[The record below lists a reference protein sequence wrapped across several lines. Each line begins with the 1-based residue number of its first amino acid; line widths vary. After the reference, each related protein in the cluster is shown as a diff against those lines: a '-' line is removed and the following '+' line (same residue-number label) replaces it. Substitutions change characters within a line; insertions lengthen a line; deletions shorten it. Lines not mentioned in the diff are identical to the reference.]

1 MNYLCGMVYHAIG
14 VMSGSSMDGLDVAYC
29 VLEEVRGQW
38 SYSMPHTECIPFP
51 APWKNTLVNLP
62 GLPGRE
68 LMRAHT
74 AFGAWMGAEIAQFI
88 ERHDLQHK
96 IHLVASHGHTV
107 FHEPANNMSFQLG
120 DGAAMAVAL
129 QLPVVSDLRN
139 MDVALG
145 GQGAPIVPMAERL
158 LWPNTSAFLNIGGI
172 ANMAFHGADGII
184 AFDVCAANRILNE
197 LAAEAGLSY
206 DEDGQLAASGQCL
219 VDVLA
224 ALNQLPYYRQSGPK
238 SLPNEM
244 GLETVLPM
252 LQGGGHSLN
261 DRLRTAVEHI
271 SDQIIVAVEK
281 QGWRDKEVLV
291 TGGGAFNTYLI
302 ASLNKK
308 SAAYSVS
315 FVVPDAETVQ
325 YKEAL
330 AMALLG
336 VLRWR
341 EEETVLVSVTGAARA
356 SVGGALWMG
365 QV

>member
-1 MNYLCGMVYHAIG
+1 MNYLCYMVYRAIG

-38 SYSMPHTECIPFP
+38 SYSLPHAECIPFP
-51 APWKNTLVNLP
+51 DHWKNTLAHIADI
-62 GLPGRE
+62 PGRD

-74 AFGAWMGAEIAQFI
+74 AFGAWMGTEIAQFV
-88 ERHDLQHK
+88 ERHGLQHK

-107 FHEPANNMSFQLG
+107 FHEPSNKLSFQLG
-120 DGAAMAVAL
+120 DGASMAVAL

-158 LWPNTSAFLNIGGI
+158 LWPTTSAFLNIGGI
-172 ANMAFHGADGII
+172 ANIAFHSADGVI
-184 AFDVCAANRILNE
+184 AFDVCSANRILNE

-206 DEDGQLAASGQCL
+206 DDKGALAASGQCID
-219 VDVLA
+219 DVLA
-224 ALNQLPYYRQSGPK
+224 ALNRLPYYKLVPPK

-244 GLETVLPM
+244 GLETVLP
-252 LQGGGHSLN
+252 LLRHGAYSLN

-271 SDQIIVAVEK
+271 SDQVVAGVE
-281 QGWRDKEVLV
+281 QHHVRNTEVLV
-291 TGGGAFNTYLI
+291 TGGGAFNSFLI
-302 ASLNKK
+302 ACLNKK
-308 SAAYSVS
+308 AAALGVV

-336 VLRWR
+336 VMRWR
-341 EEETVLVSVTGAARA
+341 EEDTVLVSVTGASRA